1 MHIQKTR
8 KKIEKKKQKANNKK
22 VTPPR
27 PVTLKL
33 QKIKGKEKI
42 LKEKISC
49 LYI

>member
-1 MHIQKTR
+1 MHIQKTQ
-8 KKIEKKKQKANNKK
+8 KKIEKQGQKTNHKKM
-22 VTPPR
+22 TPPR

-42 LKEKISC
+42 LKENMSY